1 MSVSWKMKTL
11 FNKQLLRYGLSVS
24 VGCKLGIYTTVFCI
38 FLLLRIWKIYSPSL
52 SLVLLFVELVYVFSL
67 RLNPR
72 VYESILSFAFFCR
85 VSRERVKSL
94 LSCVTSYRYAERA
107 REEEEE
113 EEETRKVGR
122 RQIKSEARE

>member
-11 FNKQLLRYGLSVS
+11 FNKQLLRYCLSVS

-52 SLVLLFVELVYVFSL
+52 SLLLFVELVYVFSL

-113 EEETRKVGR
+113 ETRKVGR